1 MLIFFFFFFCRSAK
15 KLVAIKF
22 YVCSC
27 LFGRFAYLLCIKEH
41 CRLPVI
47 ESKLRNSEWCTF
59 VYCSQDFICA
69 CYRCLFSIPKVKKF
83 DVDNVIDNMRKICNH
98 YLGNSYVSRVTKQ
111 SAKTCFESAQ
121 PYLKMEECYSNVESE
136 DIDMFCFKS
145 LKHIVVCHNLLLDD
159 IYVLVV

>member
-1 MLIFFFFFFCRSAK
+1 
-15 KLVAIKF
+15 
-22 YVCSC
+22 
-27 LFGRFAYLLCIKEH
+27 
-41 CRLPVI
+41 
-47 ESKLRNSEWCTF
+47 
-59 VYCSQDFICA
+59 
-69 CYRCLFSIPKVKKF
+69 
-83 DVDNVIDNMRKICNH
+83 MRKICNH

-145 LKHIVVCHNLLLDD
+145 LKHIVVCHILLLDD